1 VTEEG
6 SDLAVELWDAGLT
19 VASSLLSYPEG
30 RAALAAAQRARRLT
44 DNQHAAAV
52 VDFEDIQSEL
62 LVLGLDST
70 LAKEAGQ
77 LAEDMGLRGYDAVH
91 LATALAFGEGEVTIV
106 SWDEDLSRAAERS
119 GLVVAPDR

>member
-1 VTEEG
+1 M
-6 SDLAVELWDAGLT
+6 AVELWDAGLT